1 MSTEQIASAM
11 KRVETVLK
19 RRPDRGLH
27 VDAPATAGWQGGT
40 RVIARH
46 ANGASMMT
54 DMPDELGGSGDQ
66 VTPGW
71 LFRAGVASCLAT
83 SIAMRAAAEGID
95 IVTLDVTASSRSDVR
110 GMLGMVDEEGEAV
123 CAAPLDVEL
132 TVRIGARGAADE
144 RLRELV
150 ERSRQCSPIP
160 VAVQQ
165 AVPLT
170 LTIDVEHG

>member
-1 MSTEQIASAM
+1 MSAERIASAM
-11 KRVETVLK
+11 KRVETALK
-19 RRPDRGLH
+19 RRPDLGLH
-27 VDAPATAGWQGGT
+27 VDAPATARWQGGM
-40 RVIARH
+40 RIIASH

-54 DMPDELGGSGDQ
+54 DMPNELGGSGDQ

-83 SIAMRAAAEGID
+83 SIAMNAAAEGID
-95 IVTLDVTASSRSDVR
+95 IVTLEVTASSRSDTR
-110 GMLGMVDEEGEAV
+110 GLFGMADERGKAV
-123 CAAPLDVEL
+123 CAAPVDVAL
-132 TVRIGARGAADE
+132 NVRIGAPGAAGE

-160 VAVQQ
+160 AAVQQ